1 MYNVRDMAKQSNLK
15 RVLSLTDAIMINV
28 GGILGSGIFMVP
40 ATVALYTLSSSL
52 FFLVWII
59 GGIVSL
65 FGALSVAELGAA
77 MPKAGGQ
84 YVFLNKAYGPLWGF
98 LYGWTAVAVINTASI
113 AAVAMAFSEYLG
125 FFFVLSRFEIKVIA
139 ILSIVILTIIN
150 IIDVKSGARFQ
161 NLFTYTK
168 ISAIS
173 IVILLGLT
181 LNGGSL
187 NNFYPMIIDKSFFSL
202 VGPLGLAMVAVL
214 WTFDGWI
221 FVTYVA
227 GEVKDPGRNIPL
239 SIILCMVIVL
249 SIYLALN
256 YVLVYVLGFDK
267 MIGSELVMSDA
278 ASVFLGGKGAAIITV
293 VILISLIGANNGF
306 VLTSAR
312 INYAMSKDGL
322 FFKQASTIHSKFKSP
337 ANALLMQCAWSSIL
351 TLTGT
356 FNQLITYIIFAS
368 WIFYAMSAG
377 AVIILRNKLPDLKRP
392 YKTPLYPWIPITFIF
407 FAVFLTINT
416 ILEAPRDAAIGS
428 VLILT
433 GLPFYKY
440 WKNND

>member
-1 MYNVRDMAKQSNLK
+1 MAKQSNLK

-187 NNFYPMIIDKSFFSL
+187 NNFYPMIIDKSFLSL

-293 VILISLIGANNGF
+293 IILISLIGANNGF

-416 ILEAPRDAAIGS
+416 ILEAPRDASIGS

>member
-1 MYNVRDMAKQSNLK
+1 MYNIRDMANQSNLK

-293 VILISLIGANNGF
+293 IILISLIGANNGF

-416 ILEAPRDAAIGS
+416 ILEAPRDASIGS

>member
-1 MYNVRDMAKQSNLK
+1 MAEQSNLK

>member
-1 MYNVRDMAKQSNLK
+1 MAKQSNLK

-173 IVILLGLT
+173 IIILLGLT

-293 VILISLIGANNGF
+293 IILISLIGANNGF

-416 ILEAPRDAAIGS
+416 ILEAPRDASIGS

>member
-1 MYNVRDMAKQSNLK
+1 MYNVRDMANQSNLK

-293 VILISLIGANNGF
+293 IILISLIGANNGF

-351 TLTGT
+351 TLTGP

-416 ILEAPRDAAIGS
+416 ILEAPRDASIGS